1 MKHIMHIAMALTML
15 FYSAA
20 AIPGTAS
27 AESLYSESGH
37 SMFADRRASQ
47 VGDILTIII
56 DESATTSMQ
65 KGVSNSK
72 EGEQD
77 LAAGTGIFHFLA
89 AANASQSDN
98 FTANGSSTNRNTARG
113 TVTVMVTDV
122 QDNGNM
128 MVEGTQSI
136 WQNNNEH
143 KITVQG
149 VVRSD
154 DVRSNNTILSSKVAN
169 ATLRFDGKGPLNA
182 KQRQGL
188 LTQIFNILF

>member
-15 FYSAA
+15 FYSA

-72 EGEQD
+72 EGEQE

-89 AANASQSDN
+89 AANASQSDS

-169 ATLRFDGKGPLNA
+169 ATLKFDGKGPLNA

>member
-1 MKHIMHIAMALTML
+1 MKHIMHIAMVLTML

-89 AANASQSDN
+89 AANASQSDS
-98 FTANGSSTNRNTARG
+98 FTANGSSTNSLSFATS
-113 TVTVMVTDV
+113 VISVVC
-122 QDNGNM
+122 
-128 MVEGTQSI
+128 
-136 WQNNNEH
+136 EH
-143 KITVQG
+143 LGDLV
-149 VVRSD
+149 
-154 DVRSNNTILSSKVAN
+154 
-169 ATLRFDGKGPLNA
+169 
-182 KQRQGL
+182 
-188 LTQIFNILF
+188 

>member
-1 MKHIMHIAMALTML
+1 
-15 FYSAA
+15 
-20 AIPGTAS
+20 
-27 AESLYSESGH
+27 
-37 SMFADRRASQ
+37 
-47 VGDILTIII
+47 
-56 DESATTSMQ
+56 
-65 KGVSNSK
+65 
-72 EGEQD
+72 
-77 LAAGTGIFHFLA
+77 
-89 AANASQSDN
+89 
-98 FTANGSSTNRNTARG
+98 
-113 TVTVMVTDV
+113 MVTDV

-169 ATLRFDGKGPLNA
+169 ATLKFDGKGPLNA

>member
-15 FYSAA
+15 FYSA

-77 LAAGTGIFHFLA
+77 LAA
-89 AANASQSDN
+89 ANASQSDS

>member
-20 AIPGTAS
+20 IPGAAS

-89 AANASQSDN
+89 AANASQSDS

-169 ATLRFDGKGPLNA
+169 ATLKFDGKGPLNA